1 MNDGGIFVTG
11 TDTGVG
17 KTVVTA
23 ALTSLFRADG
33 IDAVPM
39 KPVQTG
45 CIPAPLGQEAIDLEF
60 CLNIANLEPSLAE
73 RKLMAPYCFQ
83 PACSPHLAAAQAC
96 ETISISRIAD
106 DFSVLKANH
115 DLVIVEGA
123 GGVLVPINSKE
134 TMLDVMVR
142 LSLPVILVARPW
154 LGTINHTLLS
164 LHELARAGVPVLG
177 VIFNDSRPCT
187 RNEATVQG
195 AGKIEAG
202 GETGG
207 DEIVRD
213 NRLTIERFGDAPVL
227 GHLPFIK
234 EIEAK
239 SYKDFLNACSPH
251 LPSAKDLLQRA
262 RAGIKPARKGCLDST
277 GLRTGVRG

>member
-1 MNDGGIFVTG
+1 MNSKGIFVTG

-23 ALTSLFRADG
+23 ALVSLFRAGG

-39 KPVQTG
+39 KPVHTG
-45 CIPAPLGQEAIDLEF
+45 CISTPHGWVVVDLEF
-60 CLNIANLEPSLAE
+60 CLNMANLEPQPAE

-83 PACSPHLAAAQAC
+83 PACSPHLAAAQAR
-96 ETISISRIAD
+96 EMISISRIVH
-106 DFSVLKANH
+106 DFSALKANH
-115 DLVIVEGA
+115 ELVIVEGA
-123 GGVLVPINSKE
+123 GGMLVPINDEE
-134 TMLDVMVR
+134 TMLDVMVG
-142 LSLPVILVARPW
+142 LSLPVVLVARPW

-164 LHELARAGVPVLG
+164 LRELARAGVPVLG
-177 VIFNDSRPCT
+177 VILNDSRPC
-187 RNEATVQG
+187 AW
-195 AGKIEAG
+195 
-202 GETGG
+202 

-239 SYKDFLNACSPH
+239 SYKDFLDACSAH
-251 LPSAKDLLQRA
+251 LPSAKDLLEMM
-262 RAGIKPARKGCLDST
+262 K
-277 GLRTGVRG
+277 

>member
-1 MNDGGIFVTG
+1 MNSKGIFVTG

-23 ALTSLFRADG
+23 ALVSLFRTGG

-45 CIPAPLGQEAIDLEF
+45 CILRADGWLAVDLGF
-60 CLNIANLEPSLAE
+60 CLNMANLEPPPAE

-83 PACSPHLAAAQAC
+83 PACSPHLAAAQAR
-96 ETISISRIAD
+96 ETISISRIVH
-106 DFSVLKANH
+106 DFSALKANH
-115 DLVIVEGA
+115 ELVIVEGA
-123 GGVLVPINSKE
+123 GGMLVPINGEE
-134 TMLDVMVR
+134 TMLDVMVG
-142 LSLPVILVARPW
+142 LSLPVVLVARPW

-164 LHELARAGVPVLG
+164 LRELARAGVPVLG
-177 VIFNDSRPCT
+177 VIFDDSLPC
-187 RNEATVQG
+187 AW
-195 AGKIEAG
+195 
-202 GETGG
+202 

-239 SYKDFLNACSPH
+239 SYKDFLDACSAH
-251 LPSAKDLLQRA
+251 LPSAKELLDMM
-262 RAGIKPARKGCLDST
+262 K
-277 GLRTGVRG
+277 